1 MSHEGPLLFMEG
13 VGLARN
19 EVGGSRSIQE
29 TRRGGHHETRKQ
41 MWGAT

>member
-19 EVGGSRSIQE
+19 EVGGGVTINPGDSKRRSSRN
-29 TRRGGHHETRKQ
+29 T
-41 MWGAT
+41 